1 MKGRMLFDATAGGG
15 GGGTVDVSALQREI
29 SRLTSELSAS
39 GKRVTELET
48 QLAGAQGE
56 LSATKD
62 TLTKHETEQARRAA
76 FEAEWGKLEPGKR
89 PNRDAAWAA
98 FDRLPKDAAKAA
110 EDASWAIGLVSSAG
124 GGAGGGGG
132 AGAGVGTVI
141 PGQVP
146 ESGQAAPAT
155 VDMNAIIR
163 ERAGV
168 PVRSLA

>member
-1 MKGRMLFDATAGGG
+1 VA
-15 GGGTVDVSALQREI
+15 
-29 SRLTSELSAS
+29 
-39 GKRVTELET
+39 ELET

-56 LSATKD
+56 LATTRE
-62 TLTKHETEQARRAA
+62 TLTRHETEQARRAA
-76 FEAEWGKLEPGKR
+76 FEAEWGKLEAGKR

-98 FDRLPKDAAKAA
+98 FDRLPKDASKAA
-110 EDASWAIGLVSSAG
+110 EDAAWAIGLVASAG
-124 GGAGGGGG
+124 GGAGGGGTAVG
-132 AGAGVGTVI
+132 GGTVI

-146 ESGQAAPAT
+146 AGETQAPAT